1 MANSGERHSA
11 STQFFIVVADAS
23 YLDGRYAAFGR
34 VTGGMNVV
42 DKINRMPV
50 FNERPEKPV
59 RLQRAVMFDCN
70 QR

>member
-23 YLDGRYAAFGR
+23 YLDGKYYAFGR
-34 VTGGMNVV
+34 VTSGMNVV
-42 DKINRMPV
+42 DKINRLPV

-59 RLQRAVMFDCN
+59 QVKKAVVFDCAA
-70 QR
+70 R